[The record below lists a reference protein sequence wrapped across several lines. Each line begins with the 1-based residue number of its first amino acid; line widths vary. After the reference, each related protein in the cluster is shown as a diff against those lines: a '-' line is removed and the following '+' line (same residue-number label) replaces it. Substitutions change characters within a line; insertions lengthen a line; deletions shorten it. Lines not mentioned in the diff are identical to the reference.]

1 MGTDET
7 VTALIG
13 LLGALVGSA
22 AGYLGA
28 VRAAG
33 RANRPAWASVAIE
46 AARSL
51 LESEDP
57 VRRAEGERLL
67 SAAAAAIRGAADAPE
82 QLRTATRGEDTARA
96 LAQAG
101 ELARSTGSPVGFI
114 ASAPRTRSALP
125 SRPAEIDP
133 ALVPVSARDVD
144 AARAEVRAFR
154 AAGLVPD
161 PLVVAMAGAGPSPG
175 GGC

>member
-1 MGTDET
+1 MGTDQI
-7 VTALIG
+7 VTALVG
-13 LLGALVGSA
+13 LLGALVGAA
-22 AGYLGA
+22 AGYLGS

-67 SAAAAAIRGAADAPE
+67 TAAAAAIGGAEDAPE
-82 QLRTATRGEDTARA
+82 QLRSATRSAGAGRAMEQAEDA
-96 LAQAG
+96 
-101 ELARSTGSPVGFI
+101 ARSTGSPAAFVVTSPGTKTAF
-114 ASAPRTRSALP
+114 PP
-125 SRPAEIDP
+125 RPAGAGLDG
-133 ALVPVSARDVD
+133 VPVSTRDVD

-154 AAGLVPD
+154 AAGLAPD
-161 PLVVAMAGAGPSPG
+161 PLAVALAGARTSA
-175 GGC
+175 